1 MLARVAERIYWLG
14 RYMERCENT
23 ARLVNVN
30 SNLLLDLPVGVRVG
44 WGSLIEISGTES
56 YFNYGEAK
64 YADEKTVVYF
74 LLADKNN
81 PASLIN
87 SLSFARENS
96 RITREIV
103 PMEAWEIIN
112 DLYHYIRDRAEKVA
126 SRRDRNVILLH
137 VINSVQQFVGLLAG
151 CMSHNAAYDLIRIG
165 RNLERADM
173 STRIVDAGLVN
184 LLPHLSRGGAEVLE
198 PYDNILWMSVLRSLS
213 AYQMYRQHVRDRVN
227 AKAVVTFLLQNE
239 DFPRALA
246 HCLKQLEQCLWG
258 LPNSEKVLAAIVNV
272 QHKLD
277 EAEVTKLLQ
286 SGLHEYI
293 DELQLEIGN
302 LHYKIAETWFLPVV
316 MAQEQDQ
323 QQEQEQ
329 MQEKQT
335 A

>member
-30 SNLLLDLPVGVRVG
+30 SNLLLDLPSGVRVG
-44 WGSLIEISGTES
+44 WGSLIEISGTED
-56 YFNYGEAK
+56 YFYRGDVLS
-64 YADEKTVVYF
+64 ADEKTVVYF

-87 SLSFARENS
+87 SLCSARENS

-112 DLYHYIRDRAEKVA
+112 DLYHFIRDRAEKVG
-126 SRRDRNVILLH
+126 SRRDRNLILLH
-137 VINSVQQFVGLLAG
+137 VISSVQQFVGLLAG
-151 CMSHNAAYDLIRIG
+151 CMSHNCAYDLIRIG

-184 LLPHLSRGGAEVLE
+184 LLPHLSLGGTEVLE

-227 AKAVVTFLLQNE
+227 ANAVVTFLLQNE
-239 DFPRALA
+239 DFPRATA

-258 LPNSEKVLAAIVNV
+258 MPNSEKILSSIVAI
-272 QHKLD
+272 QQKLD
-277 EAEVTKLLQ
+277 EADFNELLQ
-286 SGLHEYI
+286 SGLHDYI

-302 LHYKIAETWFLPVV
+302 LHFKIADTWFLPVV
-316 MAQEQDQ
+316 MAQTQ
-323 QQEQEQ
+323 QS
-329 MQEKQT
+329 